1 MLTRHFVLSSIT
13 LAFTWSCVSGTAPT
27 SDDDDSEG
35 GGGTTAQGGSTGVGG
50 VQPNGGMPPQGG
62 NAGTGLGGTAGAP
75 TGGASPMGG
84 AFPMGGTPATGG
96 TAGAP
101 TGGTPATGGTAG
113 TPATGGTAGAPT
125 GGTGGSGPP
134 MNPYGGKGFMPSNVR
149 ASDAAAVWASFK
161 AQHIVACGSQY
172 RVTFS
177 TTSQTVSEGIAY
189 GMLAAVGNSD
199 RPYFDGLWAYYK
211 GRRNG
216 NGVMNWKIDGCT
228 TNAVEQGGATDA
240 ELDAAMALIQAECK
254 WGGGAYR
261 SDAIA
266 LMNAIRQHE
275 VSGNFVLPGDSWGG
289 SGPGCINPSY
299 FSPAYFR
306 AFARVDT
313 AQASFWNNLASAGY
327 SQLAAN
333 GTTGLVPDWAG
344 NCSSRG
350 GNYGWDAVRTPWR
363 IATDYLWWGTAEAG
377 TFLNRMTGWASGAGG
392 GAYMVSEVQT
402 GYQLNGTKLNMGAR
416 NSAFSGGF
424 MLSAMGVSQAAA
436 DDYAG
441 AFLSVNQTL
450 GDNAYFQR
458 ALRAVYIL
466 LPAGLFPKGC

>member
-1 MLTRHFVLSSIT
+1 M
-13 LAFTWSCVSGTAPT
+13 
-27 SDDDDSEG
+27 
-35 GGGTTAQGGSTGVGG
+35 
-50 VQPNGGMPPQGG
+50 
-62 NAGTGLGGTAGAP
+62 AGTFPTGGTAGAP
-75 TGGASPMGG
+75 TGGA
-84 AFPMGGTPATGG
+84 
-96 TAGAP
+96 AGAP
-101 TGGTPATGGTAG
+101 TGGAAG
-113 TPATGGTAGAPT
+113 TPTGGAAGAPT
-125 GGTGGSGPP
+125 GGAGGGAP
-134 MNPYGGKGFMPSNVR
+134 MNPYGGKGFLPTS
-149 ASDAAAVWASFK
+149 ATAATALGIWNTFK
-161 AQHIVACGSQY
+161 TQHVVACGSQY

-177 TTSQTVSEGIAY
+177 TESQTVSEGVAY
-189 GMLAAVGNSD
+189 GMLGAVANGD
-199 RPYFDGLWAYYK
+199 RTVFDGLWAYYK
-211 GRRNG
+211 QRRNG

-240 ELDAAMALIQAECK
+240 ELDAAMGLIQAECK

-266 LMNAIRQHE
+266 LLNAVRMHE

-299 FSPAYFR
+299 FAPAYFR

-313 AQASFWNNLASAGY
+313 AQATFWNNLASAGY

-344 NCSSRG
+344 NCASRG

-363 IATDYLWWGTAEAG
+363 IATDYLWWGTPEAG
-377 TFLNRMTGWASGAGG
+377 TFLNRMASWASGAGG
-392 GAYMVSEVQT
+392 GAYAVSEVQT

-424 MLSAMGVSQAAA
+424 MLAAMGTSQAAA

-441 AFLSVNQTL
+441 AFLSVNQML

-458 ALRAVYIL
+458 ALRVVFVL
-466 LPAGLFPKGC
+466 LPAGVFPKGC